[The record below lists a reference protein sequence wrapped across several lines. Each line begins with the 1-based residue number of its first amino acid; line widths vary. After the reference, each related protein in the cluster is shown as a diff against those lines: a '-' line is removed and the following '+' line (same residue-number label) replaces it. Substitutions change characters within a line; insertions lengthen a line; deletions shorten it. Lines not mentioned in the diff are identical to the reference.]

1 MNEFKSWHRAEFGED
16 KELDDLGKTGEIA
29 EEEHD
34 SEFWDRLS
42 RELAAGKDEFDEEI
56 EEEVDPK
63 LWDRLSKE
71 LAAGK
76 DEFDE
81 EIEEEVDSEL
91 WDRLSR
97 EIAEELREDI
107 YYRSLY
113 AKESDNSKDLKKKK
127 AEETEEKRDSK
138 VENSAFKEFA
148 VQKQKGSMDL
158 GNYSDFDS
166 LSAMELDEVRTL
178 KHTEKAK
185 LMPKDEN
192 SSTFEES
199 NPKDT
204 NVSEVI
210 SIEPASNEVVS
221 QAINSVVNVLEDTNV
236 YPKVDIQEYVKHCL
250 EMGTLLPFTAEKFA
264 RIIARPG
271 MIGEEVIS
279 WSEDKDGNEIK
290 EKVATVK
297 LDEKTNQPGW
307 VVAKADENGV
317 AVIDKNGHPNQ
328 WIIEDS
334 KFRQKYEVDS
344 VYPWLFKPT
353 GGVQTFV
360 ELPQGITLEQWGGL
374 MAIDAGGFINIT
386 KANDMYGISKRD
398 FEDTYRVVQPPE
410 RPKSL

>member
-16 KELDDLGKTGEIA
+16 KELDDLGKSGEIA

-42 RELAAGKDEFDEEI
+42 R
-56 EEEVDPK
+56 
-63 LWDRLSKE
+63 E

-166 LSAMELDEVRTL
+166 LSAMELDEFRTL

-185 LMPKDEN
+185 IMPKDEN

-221 QAINSVVNVLEDTNV
+221 QAINSVANVLENNSNV
-236 YPKVDIQEYVKHCL
+236 YPKVDIQEYVKQGL
-250 EMGTLLPFTAEKFA
+250 ETGTLLPFTAEKFA

-334 KFRQKYEVDS
+334 KFRQKYEVNS

-360 ELPQGITLEQWGGL
+360 ELPQGITLEQWGEV

-386 KANDMYGISKRD
+386 NANDLYGISKRD

>member
-1 MNEFKSWHRAEFGED
+1 MNEFKSWHRAEYGEE
-16 KELDDLGKTGEIA
+16 KELDDLKKSDEMV

-34 SEFWDRLS
+34 PELWDRLS
-42 RELAAGKDEFDEEI
+42 RELAAGKDEFDEGI
-56 EEEVDPK
+56 EEEVDP
-63 LWDRLSKE
+63 
-71 LAAGK
+71 
-76 DEFDE
+76 
-81 EIEEEVDSEL
+81 EL

-97 EIAEELREDI
+97 EIAEEFREDI

-113 AKESDNSKDLKKKK
+113 AKESDDTKDLKKKK
-127 AEETEEKRDSK
+127 AEETEEKHDLK
-138 VENSAFKEFA
+138 VENSAFREFA
-148 VQKQKGSMDL
+148 EQKQKGSMDL

-185 LMPKDEN
+185 LMPKNEN
-192 SSTFEES
+192 SSIFEES
-199 NPKDT
+199 NPEDT
-204 NVSEVI
+204 NVSEVV

-221 QAINSVVNVLEDTNV
+221 QVMNNVANVLENTNV
-236 YPKVDIQEYVKHCL
+236 YPKVDIQEYVKQGL
-250 EMGTLLPFTAEKFA
+250 ETGTLLPFTAEKFA

-279 WSEDKDGNEIK
+279 WSVDKNGNEVK

-307 VVAKADENGV
+307 VVTKVDENGV
-317 AVIDKNGHPNQ
+317 AIIDRNCHPNQ
-328 WIIEDS
+328 LIIEDS
-334 KFRQKYEVDS
+334 KFRQKYEVDP

-360 ELPQGITLEQWGGL
+360 ELPQGITLEQWGEV

-386 KANDMYGISKRD
+386 NANDMYGVSKRD

>member
-16 KELDDLGKTGEIA
+16 KELDDLEKSSEI
-29 EEEHD
+29 
-34 SEFWDRLS
+34 SERERFSKYWDNVVKK
-42 RELAAGKDEFDEEI
+42 LARGFDEDQI
-56 EEEVDPK
+56 DFDRDYRFLSARRVD
-63 LWDRLSKE
+63 D
-71 LAAGK
+71 
-76 DEFDE
+76 
-81 EIEEEVDSEL
+81 
-91 WDRLSR
+91 
-97 EIAEELREDI
+97 
-107 YYRSLY
+107 
-113 AKESDNSKDLKKKK
+113 SKDLKKKK
-127 AEETEEKRDSK
+127 DEETEEKRDSK
-138 VENSAFKEFA
+138 V
-148 VQKQKGSMDL
+148 
-158 GNYSDFDS
+158 GN
-166 LSAMELDEVRTL
+166 
-178 KHTEKAK
+178 
-185 LMPKDEN
+185 
-192 SSTFEES
+192 STFKES

-204 NVSEVI
+204 NVSEVV
-210 SIEPASNEVVS
+210 SIEPASNEVIS

-236 YPKVDIQEYVKHCL
+236 YPKVDIQEYIKQGL
-250 EMGTLLPFTAEKFA
+250 ETGTLLPFTAEKFA

-279 WSEDKDGNEIK
+279 WSEDKNDNEVK

-334 KFRQKYEVDS
+334 IFRQKYEVDP

-360 ELPQGITLEQWGGL
+360 ELSQGITLEQWGEV

-386 KANDMYGISKRD
+386 NANDMYGISKRD